1 MEQTK
6 GSLILVS
13 IFGVLA
19 LCGISPA
26 DDPAGKPAPLFCAV
40 GWRGEFT
47 LVRPGVGELP
57 PKRYDLPTHLQAL
70 AWSPDG
76 VLYAG
81 REGDLYT
88 LNPWTGDFEH
98 AVSITSDIRG
108 MAFAPSG
115 ELYVTSEYTL
125 AQRLRI
131 IDLETGAHREAGV
144 LWGDGQTAQG
154 LTFSPDGVLYAIS
167 PKVHVGTYELF
178 TIDLND
184 AEMHLLG
191 SFSSSANA
199 NQSIAFTP
207 DGRLYALGADVLVQL
222 NPTDGTIIGSP
233 TRLSGEYRGL
243 ELVRGPKTIYYVDDD
258 APGANNGSSWNN
270 AFNNLQ
276 DALTAAEAYTEI
288 RAAQGIY
295 KPDLGAGITPG
306 DRTATFQ
313 MKNNVTI
320 KGSYAGCGQPE
331 PNERDI
337 ELYETILSGDLNGDD
352 APDFAN
358 NAENSYHV
366 VTGSATDETA
376 VLDGF
381 TVTAG
386 NASGIYSDA
395 NSIGGGMYSDS
406 GSPTVT
412 RCAFTLNAATCAGGM
427 ANWQNSNPTVSNC
440 TFMENWGRS
449 FGGMWNSHSHPT
461 VTGCAFDR
469 NASASSGAGMQN
481 THSDPTV
488 TDCTFNAN
496 STGEHGYGGGMH
508 NMWSHPAVTGC
519 TFANNSAP
527 RGAGMRNHQGSSPI
541 VANCTFTGNAAD
553 YGGGMANDNDCRP
566 TIVNCTFTDNSA
578 DCEGGG
584 MYNHD
589 NITTVTNCLFR
600 TNTAN
605 KYGGG
610 GMYNSSS
617 NLTITNCTFVENMA
631 HNYGGGGM
639 YNHGWGATT
648 VMLNN
653 CIFWANLADTGP
665 QIMITRGKH
674 APESATV
681 TVHYSDFQGGTEGI
695 YVAYPDCHLY
705 WGEGN
710 IDVGP
715 LFIDS
720 ADGDYH
726 LLPGSPCIDA
736 GDPDYVAE
744 PDETDLDGRPRV
756 IGGRIDMGAYEF
768 NHIPVADA
776 GPDETAYAGA
786 DGMAKVTLDGAGS
799 YDEDEQ
805 PLTYKWSLKTDG
817 EIVPLPGDGIVNLR
831 DFAALAKKWRGLKK
845 LLGETTPPYGHRQA
859 VLADLS
865 ALSDLWLSTAS
876 SPKWNPE
883 YDIAQTGPTPTIE
896 LPVGV
901 HVIELVVN
909 DGINDSLPDQVV
921 ITVVGPIEGYLKIVP
936 QTINRHSQDR
946 HIWAHI
952 RLPAGITEDQIDIS
966 EPLLLYP
973 GSIAA
978 SNQRATRSHSQADV
992 RTSIFA
998 LFDKAALMDAVT
1010 DDGPLELQV
1019 VGRLMTGQYFYGC
1032 DTVNVIHAP

>member
-1 MEQTK
+1 M
-6 GSLILVS
+6 S
-13 IFGVLA
+13 IFGVLVF
-19 LCGISPA
+19 CGISLG

-47 LVRPGVGELP
+47 LIRPGVGELP

-108 MAFAPSG
+108 MAFAPWG

-144 LWGDGQTAQG
+144 LWGGGQTAQG

-207 DGRLYALGADVLVQL
+207 DGRLYALGADVVVQL
-222 NPTDGTIIGSP
+222 NPADGTIIGSP

-258 APGANNGSSWNN
+258 APGANNGSSWHDG
-270 AFNNLQ
+270 FNHLQ
-276 DALTAAEAYTEI
+276 DALTAAEPHTEI
-288 RAAQGIY
+288 RVAQGIY

-306 DRTATFQ
+306 DRTAAFQ
-313 MKNNVTI
+313 LKNNVAI
-320 KGSYAGCGQPE
+320 KGGYAGFGKRHPDT
-331 PNERDI
+331 RDI
-337 ELYETILSGDLNGDD
+337 EMYETILSGDLNGDD
-352 APDFAN
+352 GPDFTN

-366 VTGSATDETA
+366 VTGSATYETA

-386 NASGIYSDA
+386 NADEGYPFGPDSD
-395 NSIGGGMYSDS
+395 GGGMHNCA
-406 GSPTVT
+406 GSPTVAHCIFV
-412 RCAFTLNAATCAGGM
+412 RNHAQYGGGM
-427 ANWQNSNPTVSNC
+427 GNYNGSNPTLTDCAFISNLAIHGAGMENERSNPVISGC
-440 TFMENWGRS
+440 TFSSNRS
-449 FGGMWNSHSHPT
+449 SHPS
-461 VTGCAFDR
+461 GA
-469 NASASSGAGMQN
+469 GAGMQN
-481 THSDPTV
+481 WHSNPTV
-488 TDCTFNAN
+488 MDCTFNGN
-496 STGEHGYGGGMH
+496 SAGQPYGYGGGMH
-508 NMWSHPAVTGC
+508 NMWSHPVVTNC
-519 TFANNSAP
+519 TFTTNSAP
-527 RGAGMRNHQGSSPI
+527 RGGGMRNHQGSSPT
-541 VANCTFTGNAAD
+541 VAYCTFINNSAGD
-553 YGGGMANDNDCRP
+553 GGGMANDNDCRP

-578 DCEGGG
+578 DREGGG
-584 MYNHD
+584 MHNHD
-589 NITTVTNCLFR
+589 NITTVANCLFMA
-600 TNTAN
+600 NAAN

-617 NLTITNCTFVENMA
+617 SLTITNCTFVENIA
-631 HNYGGGGM
+631 HSYGGGGM

-648 VMLNN
+648 VVLSN

-665 QIMITRGKH
+665 QIMITRGNH
-674 APESATV
+674 APESTTV
-681 TVHYSDFQGGTEGI
+681 TVQHSDFQGGTEGI

-710 IDVGP
+710 IDVCP
-715 LFIDS
+715 LFVDP

-744 PDETDLDGRPRV
+744 PDEIDLDGRPRV
-756 IGGRIDMGAYEF
+756 IGSRIDMGAYEF
-768 NHIPVADA
+768 NHVPVADA
-776 GPDETAYAGA
+776 GPDQTAYAGV

-799 YDEDEQ
+799 YDEDGQ
-805 PLTYKWSLKTDG
+805 PLTYKWSLKTGG

-831 DFAALAKKWRGLKK
+831 DFAALARKWRGLKK
-845 LLGETTPPYGHRQA
+845 SLGETTPPHGHRQA

-865 ALSDLWLSTAS
+865 VLSDLWLSTPS
-876 SPKWNPE
+876 SPKWDPE
-883 YDIAQTGPTPTIE
+883 YDIAQTGPTPAVE

-901 HVIELVVN
+901 HVIELIVN

-921 ITVVGPIEGYLKIVP
+921 ITVVGPIEARLKIIP
-936 QTINRHSQDR
+936 QTINRHSQGR

-952 RLPAGITEDQIDIS
+952 RLPAGIAEDQIDMS

-978 SNQRATRSHSQADV
+978 SNQRVTHSHSQADV
-992 RTSIFA
+992 RTSILG
-998 LFDKAALMDAVT
+998 LFDKAALTDAVT
-1010 DDGPLELQV
+1010 DDGPAELQV
-1019 VGRLMTGQYFYGC
+1019 VGRLMTGQYYYGC
-1032 DTVNVIHAP
+1032 DTVTVIHAP